1 MITFVSDFIDEK
13 KIIAVIEINQK
24 LNIENLNIYLRKFL
38 PNYMIPKKFF
48 LHSKFKLN
56 QNSENILDLTRGA
69 NWQTFNLIEKNHLW
83 NSSNKFNQ
91 IKKILIKHLYKTSNF
106 EELLA
111 HKTTIFN

>member
-48 LHSKFKLN
+48 K
-56 QNSENILDLTRGA
+56 
-69 NWQTFNLIEKNHLW
+69 
-83 NSSNKFNQ
+83 
-91 IKKILIKHLYKTSNF
+91 
-106 EELLA
+106 
-111 HKTTIFN
+111 